1 MAKFLTEL
9 LAVDSASF
17 NGDQVTFMTPTCQTD
32 IKNVEAMN
40 EDERATLKEA
50 YSKVITVDAEDQPTD
65 GRTRA
70 SSSRFALD
78 GSWWWFTSRTVGVM
92 RFSMSDYSFC
102 KNDDNNFTAAKS
114 SLPNNIARV
123 FVHNDLVTFVYR
135 DLKVT
140 MKPISCLDDD
150 EGNLLDDLEKLI
162 RKQLKERPEEEED
175 EISKPEKI
183 EEPAGR

>member
-1 MAKFLTEL
+1 MLKFLTKFP
-9 LAVDSASF
+9 AIDSASF
-17 NGDQVTFMTPTCQTD
+17 NGDQVTFITPTCQTD
-32 IKNVEAMN
+32 IKNVEAMS

-50 YSKVITVDAEDQPTD
+50 YSKVITADDDDQPTD

-70 SSSRFALD
+70 SSSRFAID

-114 SLPNNIARV
+114 ALPNNIARV
-123 FVHNDLVTFVYR
+123 FVHNDLVTLVYH
-135 DLKVT
+135 DLKVM
-140 MKPISCLDDD
+140 MKPISCLDDV
-150 EGNLLDDLEKLI
+150 EGKLFEDLEKMI
-162 RKQLKERPEEEED
+162 KKQLKERPEEEED

-183 EEPAGR
+183 EDPAGR